1 VKGTGPLDRG
11 YGGLTANQ
19 RVRLAIAAL
28 ARDDDR
34 ERAFLWES
42 APKQQYLGHE
52 VAYVD
57 VMDLASEFATAFTA
71 AELGPRY
78 AKLELLELLQAL
90 IKEFLVPEP
99 TDEDAEG
106 TEPHV
111 EGDASYDTPIE
122 VLHAVLEK
130 MRESLLAESAGIV
143 HGFSSFCEQELR
155 VHGNDVISA
164 FARQC
169 VPWYERFAG
178 IQVEPE
184 AVRESCAQWNV
195 VWRTRMRHR
204 PKEGPGQPPYWAE
217 HH

>member
-1 VKGTGPLDRG
+1 
-11 YGGLTANQ
+11 LTANQ

-34 ERAFLWES
+34 ERALLWES

-90 IKEFLVPEP
+90 INEFLVPEP
-99 TDEDAEG
+99 TAEDTEG

-111 EGDASYDTPIE
+111 DDDASDDTPIA
-122 VLHAVLEK
+122 VLLVVLEK
-130 MRESLLAESAGIV
+130 MRESLLTEGAGIV
-143 HGFSSFCEQELR
+143 YGFSSFCEQELQ
-155 VHGNDVISA
+155 VDGKDMISA

-169 VPWYERFAG
+169 VPWYERFAD
-178 IQVEPE
+178 IQAESE
-184 AVRESCAQWNV
+184 AVRESRARWNV
-195 VWRTRMRHR
+195 VWQTRMRHR
-204 PKEGPGQPPYWAE
+204 PKEGPGQPPYRAE
-217 HH
+217 